1 MLDLKGLRHDPD
13 AVRARLAVRGDSAGA
28 GIDRILALD
37 ERRRV
42 LIGEGDELKARR
54 NAVSREVGEKKRAG
68 EDADDLIREM
78 RGVGERISSIDR
90 ELRGA
95 EGEIEDILL
104 GIPNPPHPSVP
115 EGGEEANVVVRTWG
129 EPRELPFEP
138 RPHWELG
145 EALGILDLPAG
156 AAVTGSGFPAYRGA
170 GARLQ
175 RTLIQWMLDLHTA
188 EHGYTEVQTPYLV
201 NRAAMT
207 GTGQLPKFEDDA
219 YQITGDD
226 LFLIPTAEVPVTN
239 LHREQLLADA
249 DLPIAYTA
257 YSPCFRREAGAA
269 GKDTRG
275 LLRLHQ
281 FDKVELVR
289 FERPGDAEAAL
300 ERLLGHAETVLQ
312 RLGLAYRVLLLAAGD
327 LGFSAAKTY
336 DLEVWAPG
344 VGRWLEVSS
353 CSTFGDFQAR
363 RAGIRFRPEGGG
375 KPEFAHTLN
384 GSGVALPRTLIA
396 LLENGQQE
404 DGSVVLPEVLHER
417 MGTDRILPP
426 A

>member
-138 RPHWELG
+138 RP
-145 EALGILDLPAG
+145 
-156 AAVTGSGFPAYRGA
+156 TGSW
-170 GARLQ
+170 AR
-175 RTLIQWMLDLHTA
+175 
-188 EHGYTEVQTPYLV
+188 
-201 NRAAMT
+201 
-207 GTGQLPKFEDDA
+207 
-219 YQITGDD
+219 
-226 LFLIPTAEVPVTN
+226 
-239 LHREQLLADA
+239 
-249 DLPIAYTA
+249 
-257 YSPCFRREAGAA
+257 S
-269 GKDTRG
+269 
-275 LLRLHQ
+275 
-281 FDKVELVR
+281 
-289 FERPGDAEAAL
+289 
-300 ERLLGHAETVLQ
+300 
-312 RLGLAYRVLLLAAGD
+312 
-327 LGFSAAKTY
+327 SASWT
-336 DLEVWAPG
+336 
-344 VGRWLEVSS
+344 
-353 CSTFGDFQAR
+353 C
-363 RAGIRFRPEGGG
+363 
-375 KPEFAHTLN
+375 
-384 GSGVALPRTLIA
+384 
-396 LLENGQQE
+396 
-404 DGSVVLPEVLHER
+404 
-417 MGTDRILPP
+417 PP
-426 A
+426 APP

>member
-1 MLDLKGLRHDPD
+1 MLDLKGLRQDPSS
-13 AVRARLAVRGDSAGA
+13 VRERLAVRGNGAGD

-37 ERRRV
+37 ERRRT
-42 LIGEGDELKARR
+42 LIGEGDDLKARR

-68 EDADDLIREM
+68 EDAEELIREM
-78 RGVGERISSIDR
+78 RGVGERISRIDD

-95 EGEIEDILL
+95 EGEIEEILL
-104 GIPNPPHPSVP
+104 GLPNPPHPSVP
-115 EGGEEANVVVRTWG
+115 EGGEEENVVVRTGG
-129 EPRELPFEP
+129 EPAELPFEP

-175 RTLIQWMLDLHTA
+175 RVLIQWMLDLHTA

-219 YQITGDD
+219 YQIAGDD

-327 LGFSAAKTY
+327 LGFSASKTY

-404 DGSVVLPEVLHER
+404 DGSVMLPEVLRER